1 MQSTEIWGRTQ
12 NACGSFIGQKFNED
26 RSSTSLDLCL
36 CMLVL
41 LDALCITVNI
51 HSFNFIKG
59 EIPVMITALINL
71 DKCIRMSICKKLF
84 EISTQIHVFGDTAT
98 MFIQGCT
105 I

>member
-26 RSSTSLDLCL
+26 HSSTSLDLCL

-59 EIPVMITALINL
+59 EIPVMITALIYL
-71 DKCIRMSICKKLF
+71 DKCICMDICKKLF
-84 EISTQIHVFGDTAT
+84 ERRTQIHGSDDTFT

>member
-26 RSSTSLDLCL
+26 HSSTSLDLCL
-36 CMLVL
+36 LAL

-71 DKCIRMSICKKLF
+71 DKCIRMSIYKKLF
-84 EISTQIHVFGDTAT
+84 EISTQIHVFGDTST

>member
-1 MQSTEIWGRTQ
+1 MQSTENWGRTQ

-26 RSSTSLDLCL
+26 HSSTSLDLCL
-36 CMLVL
+36 LAL

-51 HSFNFIKG
+51 NAFNFIKG

-71 DKCIRMSICKKLF
+71 DKCIRMSIYKKLF
-84 EISTQIHVFGDTAT
+84 EISTQIHVFGDTST

>member
-1 MQSTEIWGRTQ
+1 MQSTENWGRTQ
-12 NACGSFIGQKFNED
+12 NSCGSFMGQKFNED
-26 RSSTSLDLCL
+26 HSSTSLDLCL
-36 CMLVL
+36 LAL
-41 LDALCITVNI
+41 LDALYITVNI
-51 HSFNFIKG
+51 NSFNFIKG

-84 EISTQIHVFGDTAT
+84 EIRTQIHVFGDTAT

>member
-1 MQSTEIWGRTQ
+1 MQSTENWGRTQ
-12 NACGSFIGQKFNED
+12 NSCGSFMGQKFNED
-26 RSSTSLDLCL
+26 HSSTSLDLCL
-36 CMLVL
+36 LAL
-41 LDALCITVNI
+41 LDALYITVNI
-51 HSFNFIKG
+51 NSFNFIKG

>member
-1 MQSTEIWGRTQ
+1 MQSTENWGRTQ

-26 RSSTSLDLCL
+26 HSSTSLDLCL
-36 CMLVL
+36 LAL

-84 EISTQIHVFGDTAT
+84 EISTQIHVFGDTST